1 MYKATLA
8 VTEYCERSGEG
19 FWAEPVNAL
28 TNLGFILAAVI
39 ISQQLRRHRVAGQP
53 QWDLWVLVVL
63 MFTIGIG
70 SFLWHTLVTAW
81 AEWADVLPILLFIN
95 VFLLSFLYRIAQLRL
110 RGMATVLLLFH
121 TFNLSLYIFAPADGL
136 NGSVFYIPT
145 LLSLYLLWF
154 FTWQKHHLA
163 ARRMLIASIIFTLA
177 FTARSLD
184 QIVCTRFPLGTHFIW
199 HLLICLTIYQGTRAL
214 LPRK

>member
-8 VTEYCERSGEG
+8 VTEYCERTSEG

-28 TNLGFILAAVI
+28 TNLGFILAAVV
-39 ISQQLRRHRVAGQP
+39 ISQHLRRHRVTGQP
-53 QWDLWVLVVL
+53 QWDIWLLVGL

-110 RGMATVLLLFH
+110 RGMTTIFLLFH
-121 TFNLSLYIFAPADGL
+121 TFNLSLYVFAPADWL

-154 FTWQKHHLA
+154 FTWQQHHPA
-163 ARRMLIASIIFTLA
+163 AGRMLIASVIFTFA

-184 QIVCTRFPLGTHFIW
+184 QVVCASFPLGTHFIW
-199 HLLICLTIYQGTRAL
+199 HLLICLTIHHGTRAL
-214 LPRK
+214 LHRQ